1 MCIRYWRSCRP
12 SACLYVCYVDNGR
25 KIRYDTSYTR
35 KTEQTLCVYVFSSC
49 TKIDFTL
56 PFRICSNELLLMS
69 SALASMRF
77 NSNWLNFW
85 FLSFFEDLW
94 TWLANDL
101 RNEKKNRIFNTL
113 NEYQMIALKLFQL
126 RKLDV
131 LFNKKNLNA
140 ISQNIS
146 Q

>member
-1 MCIRYWRSCRP
+1 
-12 SACLYVCYVDNGR
+12 
-25 KIRYDTSYTR
+25 
-35 KTEQTLCVYVFSSC
+35 
-49 TKIDFTL
+49 
-56 PFRICSNELLLMS
+56 MS